1 MLFFFEINDSKR
13 LLHDQIEAKEKE
25 RMLNVHNIIIAMCE

>member
-13 LLHDQIEAKEKE
+13 LLHDQIEAKEKKE
-25 RMLNVHNIIIAMCE
+25 DVKCS